1 MSLSTRAN
9 VLNGHVK
16 EYKTSANVLL
26 KGQEY
31 HEVVYVCDPG
41 FKMSETMQGHMF
53 CQQGGWMGLEPYCEE
68 DPDACEED
76 PNVGVED
83 PDESDQDDSEKSN
96 WFHRRP
102 HRKHL

>member
-1 MSLSTRAN
+1 MSEFYKKHFVDLRVLDATCDSATVPGPN

-68 DPDACEED
+68 DPDA
-76 PNVGVED
+76 
-83 PDESDQDDSEKSN
+83 SN
-96 WFHRRP
+96 SNRHMG
-102 HRKHL
+102 KEA